1 MASAA
6 RYESAAPAP
15 ASTEK
20 SSRRRTTRWGK
31 LDDGKNMVI
40 HNTTNSFLHELKML
54 SNRAA
59 NAPEEESQG
68 LWGPEDDKPYLPP
81 PYVDLPPGMTPAQM
95 DQFLREQRHDELVK
109 KIAGGQLEFGDPD
122 IRPPSPPPVY
132 DRNGSRVN
140 TRDVRAKNAM
150 NQEYNRLV
158 EYLLKHLPGFVA
170 SADYKPL
177 KKVRKIIIPLDKY
190 PEYNFMGLVI
200 GPRGCN
206 HKRLEAESGAQIS
219 IRGRGTIKEGKQR
232 DHQTDEDAAMPMHVH
247 VSADKEECVE
257 KAVAL
262 IEPLLDPFHPK
273 HEEFKRRGLEQ
284 LALVNGVALGISDAS
299 RCSSCGGL
307 GHRAFECPDAAGLHT
322 FKHADVRCA
331 ICGFMGHLTS
341 DCKLAG
347 STGTTAATQE
357 AVKLDQEY
365 NRMMTELTGGGAAAA
380 SVQQDPQSAEQLQQ
394 YQMAFYQ
401 QQYQHYQQY
410 QQQLYQQ
417 QQPPQ
422 YYAQYYQQY
431 YQQAAQAASES
442 AAVQPGSYDYSQY
455 QGYSAGAAAAPVY
468 AAQAGVSSD
477 VPYPPEPGAAQPP
490 EPDAPPESALAAP
503 PEPAPPLPEDEGAPP
518 PM

>member
-1 MASAA
+1 MVLLDRQIPVQPGTAKA
-6 RYESAAPAP
+6 
-15 ASTEK
+15 EK
-20 SSRRRTTRWGK
+20 RSTTRWGK
-31 LDDGKNMVI
+31 IEDGKNFLI
-40 HNTTNSFLHELKML
+40 HNSTKSFLHELKMIA
-54 SNRAA
+54 NKAA
-59 NAPEEESQG
+59 NVYEEEETQNP
-68 LWGPEDDKPYLPP
+68 WGAEDDKPYLPP
-81 PYVDLPPGMTPAQM
+81 PFVDLPPGLTPSQI
-95 DQFLREQRHDELVK
+95 DQFFREQRHDELIK
-109 KIAGGQLEFGDPD
+109 KIAGGELEFGDPD

-150 NQEYNRLV
+150 NEEYNRLV

-170 SADYKPL
+170 SADYKPS

-219 IRGRGTIKEGKQR
+219 LRGRGTIKEGKQR

-247 VSADKEECVE
+247 ISADKEECVE

-299 RCSSCGGL
+299 RCSVCGGQ
-307 GHRAFECPDAAGLHT
+307 GHRAHECPDAPGLHT
-322 FKHADVRCA
+322 VKHADVRCA

-341 DCKLAG
+341 DCKLAA
-347 STGTTAATQE
+347 SAGTTAATQE
-357 AVKLDQEY
+357 AVKMDQEY
-365 NRMMTELTGGGAAAA
+365 NRMMNELTGENNGVIG
-380 SVQQDPQSAEQLQQ
+380 VTQDPQSAEQLQQ
-394 YQMAFYQ
+394 YQLAFYQ

-410 QQQLYQQ
+410 QQPAYQYPQ
-417 QQPPQ
+417 QSQYYQPQ
-422 YYAQYYQQY
+422 YYQEYYQGAVQT
-431 YQQAAQAASES
+431 AAQTTDQA
-442 AAVQPGSYDYSQY
+442 QPLYDYSSQ
-455 QGYSAGAAAAPVY
+455 QVAYSAV
-468 AAQAGVSSD
+468 
-477 VPYPPEPGAAQPP
+477 QPP
-490 EPDAPPESALAAP
+490 EPEGAPLP
-503 PEPAPPLPEDEGAPP
+503 PPDMAPPLPDAEGVPP

>member
-1 MASAA
+1 MAHMEEVIPPPPGSDNQ
-6 RYESAAPAP
+6 P
-15 ASTEK
+15 
-20 SSRRRTTRWGK
+20 RRRMTRWGK
-31 LDDGKNMVI
+31 IDDGKNMVI

-54 SNRAA
+54 SDKAA
-59 NAPEEESQG
+59 NVTDEDPQG
-68 LWGPEDDKPYLPP
+68 LWGPEDDRPYLPP
-81 PYVDLPPGMTPAQM
+81 PYVDLPPGLTPSQM
-95 DQFLREQRHDELVK
+95 DQFLREQRHDDLVK
-109 KIAGGQLEFGDPD
+109 KIAAGELEFGDPD

-150 NQEYNRLV
+150 NAEYNRLV
-158 EYLLKHLPGFVA
+158 EYLLKQLPGFVA

-177 KKVRKIIIPLDKY
+177 KKIRKIIIPLDKY

-219 IRGRGTIKEGKQR
+219 LRGRGTIKEGKQR

-247 VSADKEECVE
+247 ISADKEECVE
-257 KAVAL
+257 KAVQL
-262 IEPLLDPFHPK
+262 IAPLLDPFHPK

-284 LALVNGVALGISDAS
+284 LALVNGVALGISDAG
-299 RCSSCGGL
+299 RCSVCGGM
-307 GHRAFECPDAAGLHT
+307 GHRAYECPDAPGLRT
-322 FKHADVRCA
+322 VKHADVRCA

-365 NRMMTELTGGGAAAA
+365 NRMMTELTGDAAAEA
-380 SVQQDPQSAEQLQQ
+380 VQDPQNAEQLQQ

-401 QQYQHYQQY
+401 QQYQQY
-410 QQQLYQQ
+410 QQQMYQH
-417 QQPPQ
+417 PQ
-422 YYAQYYQQY
+422 YYAAQYYQQY
-431 YQQAAQAASES
+431 YAQPGQAMTYPATGQQA
-442 AAVQPGSYDYSQY
+442 VYDYSQY
-455 QGYSAGAAAAPVY
+455 AAY
-468 AAQAGVSSD
+468 TTDAAQAVAQTDSTVIGA
-477 VPYPPEPGAAQPP
+477 YQAAYAPEPVP
-490 EPDAPPESALAAP
+490 EPAVEAP

>member
-1 MASAA
+1 MDYMSMGIPVPPEPIAQ
-6 RYESAAPAP
+6 P
-15 ASTEK
+15 K
-20 SSRRRTTRWGK
+20 RRMTRWGK
-31 LDDGKNMVI
+31 IDDGKNMII

-54 SNRAA
+54 SDKAA
-59 NAPEEESQG
+59 NASG
-68 LWGPEDDKPYLPP
+68 DDAKGFWGPEDDRPYLPP
-81 PYVDLPPGMTPAQM
+81 PYVDLPPGLTPSQM
-95 DQFLREQRHDELVK
+95 DQFLREQRHDDLVK
-109 KIAGGQLEFGDPD
+109 KIASGELEFGDAD

-150 NQEYNRLV
+150 NEEYNRLV
-158 EYLLKHLPGFVA
+158 EYLLKQLPGFVA

-177 KKVRKIIIPLDKY
+177 KKIRKIIIPLDKY

-219 IRGRGTIKEGKQR
+219 LRGRGTLKEGKQR

-247 VSADKEECVE
+247 ISADKEECVE
-257 KAVAL
+257 KAVQL
-262 IEPLLDPFHPK
+262 IQPLLDPFHPK
-273 HEEFKRRGLEQ
+273 HEEFKRKGLEQ

-299 RCSSCGGL
+299 RCSVCGAV
-307 GHRAFECPDAAGLHT
+307 GHRAFECPDAPGLRT
-322 FKHADVRCA
+322 VRHADVRCA

-357 AVKLDQEY
+357 AVKIDQEY
-365 NRMMTELTGGGAAAA
+365 NRMMTELTGEAPETLNPE
-380 SVQQDPQSAEQLQQ
+380 QAEQLQQ

-401 QQYQHYQQY
+401 QQYQQY
-410 QQQLYQQ
+410 QEQLYQQ
-417 QQPPQ
+417 PQ
-422 YYAQYYQQY
+422 YYQQQYYQQY
-431 YQQAAQAASES
+431 YAQQPQVDVVQGGVQAGHYDYNQYNGYSVAPVPNDTIAYTS
-442 AAVQPGSYDYSQY
+442 AAPAVE
-455 QGYSAGAAAAPVY
+455 
-468 AAQAGVSSD
+468 
-477 VPYPPEPGAAQPP
+477 PE
-490 EPDAPPESALAAP
+490 LCAP